1 MRMVTLYLTQQNPN
15 FKPIAS
21 DRLFYD
27 HWQYCIRLR
36 LSEATALRHS
46 LDIEEIT
53 DILDHRKQWRDRVR
67 TRWPKNN
74 FVRQHQPI
82 TDTTRDNLYAFA
94 DFLQQTTE
102 PYKIVISVNQ
112 CWIYS
117 NSSILLERI
126 GRLPFV
132 HEAKYTESVVVRAKN
147 TIALKNPQ
155 HAHRSYFCN
164 VKLTVQ
170 EKDHLLNFFNN
181 QPDIRISPALKA
193 WLSLPFVRT
202 QDYFF
207 VDYNNLTWLTMLA
220 LIRPGLIRKTSQLV
234 AK

>member
-1 MRMVTLYLTQQNPN
+1 MDTLSLTQQSPN
-15 FKPIAS
+15 FKSIDS
-21 DRLFYD
+21 DQLFYD

-36 LSEATALRHS
+36 LNEATALRNT
-46 LDIEEIT
+46 LDIEKIT
-53 DILDHRKQWRDRVR
+53 DILNHRKQWRERVR
-67 TRWPKNN
+67 TRWPQNN

-82 TDTTRDNLYAFA
+82 TDQTRDELYAFV
-94 DFLQQTTE
+94 DFLQQVTE

-117 NSSILLERI
+117 NNSVLLERI

-132 HEAKYTESVVVRAKN
+132 REAKYTEAVVVRAKN
-147 TIALKNPQ
+147 TIALLNPR
-155 HAHRSYFCN
+155 HEYRSYFRN
-164 VKLTVQ
+164 VKLTAG
-170 EKDHLLNFFNN
+170 EKDQLLNFFNN

-207 VDYNNLTWLTMLA
+207 VDYNNRTWLTMLA